1 VLEARATLLAH
12 TFPGPD
18 LPAPST
24 DLLMNSA
31 AGCPVTPGSPAK
43 LLLSHIARAGT
54 TSQRHTLRPL
64 TAVILGMVVSSKL
77 ETVVGATDEVSLAAS
92 VSIIVTAVSGT
103 ITVTLSLITGVLRG
117 AASLAIVIP
126 ASTSL
131 TCRWFKGHSSRDQG
145 QRLRDSQGLWKVTA
159 VILFMEVCAKLLA
172 VIAATHQV
180 SLTATVTII
189 SSSIQRSITVTLTI
203 STWALWSTAP
213 TSIEVTAS
221 TSLALRGLCQRSTGR
236 PLTKSKGCENC
247 Q

>member
-1 VLEARATLLAH
+1 MLEAGATLLAH

-24 DLLMNSA
+24 DLLMHLTT
-31 AGCPVTPGSPAK
+31 GCPVTPGSPAK
-43 LLLSHIARAGT
+43 LLLSNVARAGT
-54 TSQRHTLRPL
+54 TSQRHTLGPL
-64 TAVILGMVVSSKL
+64 TAVILGMVVGSKL

-92 VSIIVTAVSGT
+92 VSIIVATVPRT
-103 ITVTLSLITGVLRG
+103 VTVTLSLIAGVLRG
-117 AASLAIVIP
+117 AAPLTIVIP

-131 TCRWFKGHSSRDQG
+131 TCRRLQGNTSRDQG

-172 VIAATHQV
+172 VVAATHQV

-189 SSSIQRSITVTLTI
+189 SSSIKRPITVTLTI
-203 STWALWSTAP
+203 STWALWSAAP
-213 TSIEVTAS
+213 TTIEVTPS
-221 TSLALRGLCQRSTGR
+221 TSLALRGLCQWSAGGT
-236 PLTKSKGCENC
+236 LTKSKGCENC